1 VLAEPDVH
9 QPVAFTF
16 DAKGRLWLAEAFTYP
31 KRADGDWHAG
41 ADDVVV
47 FEDRDGD
54 GAYETRTVFLD
65 HLNLVSGLEV
75 GFGGVWIGA
84 APYLLFVPDA
94 DGDLVPDAAPEVVLD
109 GFGYQDT
116 HETLN
121 AFTWG
126 PDGWLYGCHG
136 VFTHSRVGKPGTPP
150 PAASPAA
157 PAQPAGKP
165 PEEKAREDR
174 EQEAERQAQCANARS
189 IVERLETRPASRYR
203 REDGSYQRY
212 SDEERERM
220 IREARDF
227 EARHCR

>member
-1 VLAEPDVH
+1 MSGIARLVVPCLLCALA
-9 QPVAFTF
+9 QP
-16 DAKGRLWLAEAFTYP
+16 LLAA
-31 KRADGDWHAG
+31 
-41 ADDVVV
+41 
-47 FEDRDGD
+47 
-54 GAYETRTVFLD
+54 
-65 HLNLVSGLEV
+65 EV
-75 GFGGVWIGA
+75 YRWV
-84 APYLLFVPDA
+84 
-94 DGDLVPDAAPEVVLD
+94 DAAGEVHYSATPPPGGQHAERLD
-109 GFGYQDT
+109 
-116 HETLN
+116 
-121 AFTWG
+121 
-126 PDGWLYGCHG
+126 
-136 VFTHSRVGKPGTPP
+136 VRVGKPGTPP